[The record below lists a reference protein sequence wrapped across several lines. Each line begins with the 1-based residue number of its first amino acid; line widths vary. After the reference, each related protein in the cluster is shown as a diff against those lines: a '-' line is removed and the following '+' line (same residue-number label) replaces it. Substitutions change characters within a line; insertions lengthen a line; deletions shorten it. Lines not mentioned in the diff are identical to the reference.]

1 MKIDRM
7 NVVVLSL
14 ISSLLLSGC
23 HTSTSG
29 SSPVKTDDPFVTNSK
44 TTEQKTLTTD
54 EVKKFIKEHDE
65 EYGDIFSNLKEN
77 EIHIEEKEWKNQTL
91 YFLLYTG
98 NDSFATTLYQIREKD
113 GEIEGLDYVSSGTT
127 DYFSFDIIS
136 ISEGNFI
143 TVYAATHMGNG
154 NLEMIQL
161 ENIPGRKAGALPDY
175 ELYAI
180 DNHLEGMEK
189 ETGTL
194 VSKIFKDGIL
204 SPAYKDVNQDGNTD
218 IVLSGVIQEY
228 QSTKETEEEL
238 TNEKPVYEVYVFNPE
253 DKTFMLQ
260 SEQDLREKK
269 QLSISDMV
277 INNHDLL
284 NDTLCTEYKVQDI
297 YQYQGKPKKIID
309 FKDESGTYRHY
320 LIYDGIVYVVL
331 NEKPS
336 ISDDPADRGEYL
348 DYVILTN
355 DVYSLSIGIQIGMSQ
370 EELTDTGIDFN
381 IIKNGD
387 DLDSELLSG
396 KTGYLKK
403 LKIDYDTIYYA
414 EGTFEENIAL
424 AVMVKDKKVV
434 RIATDKLY

>member
-1 MKIDRM
+1 MKE
-7 NVVVLSL
+7 LF
-14 ISSLLLSGC
+14 
-23 HTSTSG
+23 
-29 SSPVKTDDPFVTNSK
+29 P
-44 TTEQKTLTTD
+44 
-54 EVKKFIKEHDE
+54 EVKLPEGIDLSKGWYD
-65 EYGDIFSNLKEN
+65 
-77 EIHIEEKEWKNQTL
+77 
-91 YFLLYTG
+91 
-98 NDSFATTLYQIREKD
+98 KD
-113 GEIEGLDYVSSGTT
+113 
-127 DYFSFDIIS
+127 
-136 ISEGNFI
+136 
-143 TVYAATHMGNG
+143 H
-154 NLEMIQL
+154 
-161 ENIPGRKAGALPDY
+161 
-175 ELYAI
+175 
-180 DNHLEGMEK
+180 
-189 ETGTL
+189 
-194 VSKIFKDGIL
+194 
-204 SPAYKDVNQDGNTD
+204 
-218 IVLSGVIQEY
+218 
-228 QSTKETEEEL
+228 KETEEEL

-320 LIYDGIVYVVL
+320 LVYDGIVYVVL

-336 ISDDPADRGEYL
+336 ISDDPAYRGEYL